1 MKIGQSYA
9 KVLIVS
15 SWKMGSTLLTDLI
28 GSHPSSFILYEPLWH
43 FGVERVRTKNEPQFQ
58 LQHKVIQDLMNCD
71 FRLFKQ
77 TIAEKWPKCLKMS
90 LKNEVDLFFNGCSR
104 DYNTLDKCT
113 NLEYL
118 SQVCK
123 AVPVQIIKL
132 DRMGLNAARE
142 FIRRD
147 NLLQNNVKIIYLVR
161 DPRAVINSRKTRSW
175 CISEPL
181 CIDPVNLCNDIFE
194 DHHVAKGLYKTMPD
208 RFR

>member
-1 MKIGQSYA
+1 
-9 KVLIVS
+9 
-15 SWKMGSTLLTDLI
+15 
-28 GSHPSSFILYEPLWH
+28 
-43 FGVERVRTKNEPQFQ
+43 
-58 LQHKVIQDLMNCD
+58 
-71 FRLFKQ
+71 
-77 TIAEKWPKCLKMS
+77 MS

-118 SQVCK
+118 NQVCK
-123 AVPVQIIKL
+123 AVPIQIIKL

-181 CIDPVNLCNDIFE
+181 CIDPGNLCNDIFE
-194 DHHVAKGLYKTMPD
+194 DHHVAKGLYKTMPE

>member
-1 MKIGQSYA
+1 M
-9 KVLIVS
+9 
-15 SWKMGSTLLTDLI
+15 
-28 GSHPSSFILYEPLWH
+28 
-43 FGVERVRTKNEPQFQ
+43 ERVRTKNEPQFQ
-58 LQHKVIQDLMNCD
+58 LQYKVIQDLMNCD

-90 LKNEVDLFFNGCSR
+90 LKNEVDVFFNGCSR

-123 AVPVQIIKL
+123 AIPIQIIKL

-147 NLLQNNVKIIYLVR
+147 GY
-161 DPRAVINSRKTRSW
+161 
-175 CISEPL
+175 
-181 CIDPVNLCNDIFE
+181 
-194 DHHVAKGLYKTMPD
+194 
-208 RFR
+208 